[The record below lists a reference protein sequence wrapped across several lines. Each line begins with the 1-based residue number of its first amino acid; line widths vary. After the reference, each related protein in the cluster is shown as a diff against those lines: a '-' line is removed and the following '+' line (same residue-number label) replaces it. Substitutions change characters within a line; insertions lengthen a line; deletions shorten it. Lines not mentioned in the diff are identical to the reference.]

1 MTGLVHLCLDGVA
14 VATLQTP
21 LCALFG
27 IDVPIIQAPIGS
39 WPELSSAV
47 SNAGGLGMLGLSW
60 DDPSEV
66 RRLIRETSNLTASPF
81 GMNLKLDEDQHD
93 RLEAGLEEGVK
104 VVSLFWGRLAADDD
118 YVRMAHQAGAL
129 VTLTVGSA
137 LEARLA
143 AKAGVDVVVAQGLE
157 AGGHVWGQVSTLALV
172 PAVVDAVAP
181 VPVVAAGGIGDG
193 RGLAAVLALGAQAG
207 WVGTRFLLAEE
218 AFIHPTYRSLL
229 IEASESDTV
238 HSSLFDIG
246 WENSPHRTITNST
259 WRRWKEAGGP
269 SPGARPGEG
278 ETVAWDESGEPIGRY
293 DASYPSTGWTGDV
306 EATALYAGQTVGL
319 VREVLPAAE
328 IVARLV
334 EEAEAA
340 LRSARGL
347 VD

>member
-1 MTGLVHLCLDGVA
+1 MLGWRRGGHPP
-14 VATLQTP
+14 TP

-39 WPELSSAV
+39 WPELSAAV

-60 DDPSEV
+60 DDPGEV
-66 RRLIRETSNLTASPF
+66 RQLIRETSDLTAAPF
-81 GMNLKLDEDQHD
+81 GINLKLDEDQHE
-93 RLEAGLEEGVK
+93 RLEAGLEEGVRII
-104 VVSLFWGRLAADDD
+104 SLFWGRLAADDD
-118 YVRMAHQAGAL
+118 YVRMAHQEGAL

-143 AKAGVDVVVAQGLE
+143 VDAGVDVVVAQGLE
-157 AGGHVWGQVSTLALV
+157 AGGHVWGQVSTLPLV
-172 PAVVDAVAP
+172 PVVVDAVAP

-193 RGLAAVLALGAQAG
+193 RGLAAVLALGARAG

-218 AFIHPTYRSLL
+218 AAIHPTYRSLL

-238 HSSLFDIG
+238 HSSLFDVG
-246 WENSPHRTITNST
+246 WENAPHRTIANST
-259 WRRWKEAGGP
+259 WRRWMEAG
-269 SPGARPGEG
+269 SPPTGARPGEG
-278 ETVAWDESGEPIGRY
+278 ETVARDENGEPILRY
-293 DASYPSTGWTGDV
+293 EFSDPWAGSTGDV
-306 EATALYAGQTVGL
+306 EATALYAGQSVGL
-319 VREVLPAAE
+319 VREVLPGAQ

>member
-1 MTGLVHLCLDGVA
+1 MTA
-14 VATLQTP
+14 IRTR
-21 LCALFG
+21 LCALIG
-27 IDVPIIQAPIGS
+27 VDVPIVQAPIGS
-39 WPELSSAV
+39 WPELSAAV

-66 RRLIRETSNLTASPF
+66 RRLIRETSNLTTAPF

-93 RLEAGLEEGVK
+93 RLEAGLEEGVR

-118 YVRMAHQAGAL
+118 YVRMVHQAGAL
-129 VTLTVGSA
+129 VMLTVGSA

-143 AKAGVDVVVAQGLE
+143 VDAGVDVVVAQGLE

-218 AFIHPTYRSLL
+218 AAIHPKYRSLL
-229 IEASESDTV
+229 IEACESDTV
-238 HSSLFDIG
+238 HSSLFDVG
-246 WENSPHRTITNST
+246 WENAPHRTIANST
-259 WRRWKEAGGP
+259 WRRWKEAG
-269 SPGARPGEG
+269 SPARGARPGEG
-278 ETVAWDESGEPIGRY
+278 ETVAWDQNGEPIVRY
-293 DASYPSTGWTGDV
+293 EFSDPWTGWTGDV

-319 VREVLPAAE
+319 VHEVMPGAE

-340 LRSARGL
+340 LRSATGV